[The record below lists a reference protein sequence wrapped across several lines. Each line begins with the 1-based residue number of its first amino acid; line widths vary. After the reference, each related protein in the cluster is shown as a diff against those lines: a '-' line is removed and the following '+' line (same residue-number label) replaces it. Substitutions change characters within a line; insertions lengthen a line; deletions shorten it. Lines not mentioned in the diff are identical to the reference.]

1 MSVSSTTSSPVSIAS
16 SSSSASAGGS
26 VIDVSSL
33 VSQLVAA
40 TRAGQ
45 DANISTQTQ
54 AVTTQIS
61 ALGTLK
67 SALSTFQDSLTSID
81 TVSSFNAA
89 TATTSDATV
98 FTATAGSDAQP
109 GSYSV
114 SVSQLASAQ
123 QIVSKAFTGG
133 GSDTV
138 GTGTLQVSLG
148 GSSFNINVDSTNNTV
163 AGLASAINSA
173 TGNPGVIATVITG
186 TDGAHLEL
194 QSAQTGAANSIKLTE
209 TDGGTGLS
217 GITYDSTNT
226 ANFTQIAQAQDAQ
239 FSISGISHTSSS
251 NTVSDALNGITLT
264 LTGVSKASTST
275 GTGSTS
281 TLASSQL
288 TVAPDTDSITTN
300 VSAFVDAYNTLVQA
314 IQPLGSYDQTTST
327 AGPMLGDATLQGV
340 QSDIRSALYSLVNT
354 GSSTYNSLASVGITT
369 NKDGTLSFNKTSFQ
383 TALASAPTAVAQL
396 FAGSKGVA
404 STLESR
410 INTELGSGGAI
421 SNRSATLIKQENALT
436 DQTNKLNDQMTA
448 LTASLTQQYSHLNT
462 LLSSLQSMSAYLS
475 QQFNALPKVQS
486 SS

>member
-1 MSVSSTTSSPVSIAS
+1 MSTSSPVSIAS
-16 SSSSASAGGS
+16 SSSSAAAGGS

-45 DANISTQTQ
+45 DGNISKQTQ

-67 SALSTFQDSLTSID
+67 SALSTFQDSLSTID
-81 TVSSFNAA
+81 TVSAFNAA
-89 TATTSDATV
+89 TATSGDATV
-98 FTATAGSDAQP
+98 FTANASSDATP

-123 QIVSKAFTGG
+123 QLVSKPFAGG

-148 GSSFNINVDSTNNTV
+148 GSSFNITVDSTNDTV

-173 TGNPGVIATVITG
+173 AGNPGVVATVITG
-186 TDGAHLEL
+186 SDGAHLVL

-217 GITYDSTNT
+217 GVTYDPGNT
-226 ANFTQIAQAQDAQ
+226 VNFKEIATAQDAQ
-239 FSISGISHTSSS
+239 FSISGISHTSAS
-251 NTVSDALNGITLT
+251 NTVADALNGVTLT
-264 LTGVSKASTST
+264 LTGVSKAGTTT
-275 GTGSTS
+275 G

-288 TVAPDTDSITTN
+288 TVAADTDSITTN
-300 VSAFVDAYNTLVQA
+300 VSAFVDAYNTMVQA
-314 IQPLGSYDQTTST
+314 IQPLGSYDQTTQT
-327 AGPMLGDATLQGV
+327 AGPMLGDSTLQGV
-340 QSDIRSALYSLVNT
+340 QNDIRSALYSLVNT

-369 NKDGTLSFNKTSFQ
+369 NKDGSLSFDKTKFQ
-383 TALASAPTAVAQL
+383 TALASAPTAVTQL

-404 STLESR
+404 ATLESR

-421 SNRSATLIKQENALT
+421 SNRSSTLIKQENALT
-436 DQTNKLNDQMTA
+436 DQTTKLNDQMTA

-486 SS
+486 SN

>member
-1 MSVSSTTSSPVSIAS
+1 MSTSSPVSIAS
-16 SSSSASAGGS
+16 SSSSAAAGGS

-45 DANISTQTQ
+45 DGNISKQTQ

-67 SALSTFQDSLTSID
+67 SALSTFQDSLSTID
-81 TVSSFNAA
+81 TVSAFNAA
-89 TATTSDATV
+89 TATSGDATV
-98 FTATAGSDAQP
+98 FTANASSDATP

-123 QIVSKAFTGG
+123 QLVSKPFAGG

-148 GSSFNINVDSTNNTV
+148 GSSFNITVDSTNDTV

-173 TGNPGVIATVITG
+173 AGNPGVVATVITG
-186 TDGAHLEL
+186 SDGAHLVL

-217 GITYDSTNT
+217 GVTYDPGNT
-226 ANFTQIAQAQDAQ
+226 VNFKEIATAQDAQ
-239 FSISGISHTSSS
+239 FSISGISHTSAS
-251 NTVSDALNGITLT
+251 NTVADALNGVTLT
-264 LTGVSKASTST
+264 LTGVSKAGTTT
-275 GTGSTS
+275 G

-288 TVAPDTDSITTN
+288 TVAADTDSITTN
-300 VSAFVDAYNTLVQA
+300 VSAFVDAYNTMVQA
-314 IQPLGSYDQTTST
+314 IQPLGSYDQTTQT
-327 AGPMLGDATLQGV
+327 AGPMLGDSTLQGV
-340 QSDIRSALYSLVNT
+340 QNDIRSALYSLVNT

-369 NKDGTLSFNKTSFQ
+369 NKDGSLSFDKTKFQ
-383 TALASAPTAVAQL
+383 TALASAPTAVTQL

-404 STLESR
+404 ATLESR

-421 SNRSATLIKQENALT
+421 SNRSSTLIKQENALT
-436 DQTNKLNDQMTA
+436 DQTTKLNDQMTA

-475 QQFNALPKVQS
+475 QQFNALPKVQTS
-486 SS
+486 N

>member
-1 MSVSSTTSSPVSIAS
+1 MASTTPVSIAS
-16 SSSSASAGGS
+16 SSSSAAAGGS
-26 VIDVSSL
+26 VIDVNSL

-45 DANISTQTQ
+45 DANISKQTQ

-67 SALSTFQDSLTSID
+67 GALSTFQSALTTID
-81 TVSSFNAA
+81 TVSAFNAA
-89 TATTSDATV
+89 TATSSDSTV
-98 FTATAGSDAQP
+98 FTASASADAQP
-109 GSYSV
+109 GNYSV

-123 QIVSKAFTGG
+123 QLVSSPFAGG
-133 GSDTV
+133 GSATV

-148 GSSFNINVDSTNNTV
+148 GSSFSIDVGATNNTV

-173 TGNPGVIATVITG
+173 AGNPGVIATVISG
-186 TDGAHLEL
+186 SDGAHLVL
-194 QSAQTGAANSIKLTE
+194 QSAQTGAANTISLTE

-217 GITYDSTNT
+217 SITYDPNH
-226 ANFTQIAQAQDAQ
+226 AGNYTQIAQAQDAQ
-239 FSISGISHTSSS
+239 FSVSGIAHTSAS

-264 LTGVSKASTST
+264 LKGVSKTTTTGATTTPTST
-275 GTGSTS
+275 
-281 TLASSQL
+281 QL
-288 TVAPDTDSITTN
+288 TIAPDTDTITSN

-314 IQPLGSYDQTTST
+314 IQPLGSYDQTTQT

-383 TALASAPTAVAQL
+383 TALASSPTAVTQL
-396 FAGSKGVA
+396 FAGTKGVA
-404 STLESR
+404 TTLESR
-410 INTELGSGGAI
+410 INSELNSGGAI
-421 SNRSATLIKQENALT
+421 SNRSSTLIKQENALT

-475 QQFNALPKVQS
+475 QQFSALPKVQS

>member
-1 MSVSSTTSSPVSIAS
+1 MSTSSPVSIAS
-16 SSSSASAGGS
+16 SSSSAAAGGS
-26 VIDVSSL
+26 VIDVNSL

-45 DANISTQTQ
+45 DANISKQTQ

-67 SALSTFQDSLTSID
+67 GALSTFQSSLATID
-81 TVSSFNAA
+81 TVAAFNAA
-89 TATTSDATV
+89 TATSSDATV
-98 FTATAGSDAQP
+98 FKATAGSNATP

-123 QIVSKAFTGG
+123 QLVSKPFAGG

-148 GSSFNINVDSTNNTV
+148 GNSFNLTVDSTNNTV

-173 TGNPGVIATVITG
+173 AGNPGIVATVITG
-186 TDGAHLEL
+186 SDGAHLVL

-217 GITYDSTNT
+217 GVTYNPGNT
-226 ANFTQIAQAQDAQ
+226 ANFTEIAKAQDAQ
-239 FSISGISHTSSS
+239 FSISGISHTSPS
-251 NTVSDALNGITLT
+251 NTVSDALNGVTLT
-264 LTGVSKASTST
+264 LTGVSKAGATT
-275 GTGSTS
+275 G

-288 TVAPDTDSITTN
+288 TVASDTDAIATN
-300 VSAFVDAYNTLVQA
+300 VSAFVDAYNAMVKA
-314 IQPLGSYDQTTST
+314 IQPLGSYDQTTQT
-327 AGPMLGDATLQGV
+327 AGPMLGDSTLQGV

-369 NKDGTLSFNKTSFQ
+369 NKDGSLSFDKTKFQ
-383 TALASAPTAVAQL
+383 TALASAPTAVTQL
-396 FAGSKGVA
+396 FAGTKGVA
-404 STLESR
+404 ATLESR
-410 INTELGSGGAI
+410 INSELNTGGAI
-421 SNRSATLIKQENALT
+421 DSRSKTLIKQENALT
-436 DQTNKLNDQMTA
+436 DRTTKLNDQMTA
-448 LTASLTQQYSHLNT
+448 MTASLTQQYSHLNT

-486 SS
+486 SN